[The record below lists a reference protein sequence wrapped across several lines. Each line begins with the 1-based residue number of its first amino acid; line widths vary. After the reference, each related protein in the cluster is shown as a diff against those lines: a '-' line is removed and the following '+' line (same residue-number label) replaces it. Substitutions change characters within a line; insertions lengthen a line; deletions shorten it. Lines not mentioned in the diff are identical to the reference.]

1 MAIQVLFTIYSVI
14 DNNIVLNI
22 PTKTLMNG
30 SRKDKKGKK
39 VCLKPQRRVF

>member
-22 PTKTLMNG
+22 PTKNANEWL
-30 SRKDKKGKK
+30 KKG
-39 VCLKPQRRVF
+39 QEG